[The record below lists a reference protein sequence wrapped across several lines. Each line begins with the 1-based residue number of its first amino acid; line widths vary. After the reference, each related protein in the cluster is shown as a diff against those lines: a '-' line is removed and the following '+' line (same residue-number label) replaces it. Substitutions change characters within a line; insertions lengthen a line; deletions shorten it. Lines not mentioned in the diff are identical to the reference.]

1 VKRDDET
8 TLLWV
13 LAGFWVFSR
22 YTFDVTPALKQ
33 AGVRAYEALHD
44 DQGHKRDLP
53 GHQMTRAA
61 LRELATR
68 AGFPNVQL
76 AVAIALAES
85 GGVPQAVTRSS
96 RENSIGLWQI
106 NLMAHPQYTE
116 DDMKNPELNANA
128 AFAISKGGNDWRPWS
143 AYKNGAFQRYL

>member
-1 VKRDDET
+1 MKRDDET

-53 GHQMTRAA
+53 GHQMTKAA
-61 LRELATR
+61 LLELAKSV
-68 AGFPNVQL
+68 GFPNPEL
-76 AVAIALAES
+76 AVAIARAES
-85 GGVPQAVTRSS
+85 GGVPNAITRSA

-106 NLMAHPQYTE
+106 NLLAWPKYTAEDMADPK
-116 DDMKNPELNANA
+116 KNALA
-128 AFAISKGGNDWRPWS
+128 ALAISKGGNDWRAWS
-143 AYKNGAFQRYL
+143 AYKNGAYQRYL